1 MAFIICLCLPYKS
14 FVYVYMRR
22 VEITVRN
29 SGGMTWVDERGMCD
43 PLIDGKLGKSH
54 GPVL

>member
-1 MAFIICLCLPYKS
+1 MAFIICLCLPCKS

-29 SGGMTWVDERGMCD
+29 SGGMTWIDERGMCD
-43 PLIDGKLGKSH
+43 PLIDGKIGKSH
-54 GPVL
+54 GSVL